1 MNWCSPSMIDMIS
14 FLHRF
19 RPSGELKQRRR
30 RQRRK
35 LLVKS
40 EFILFQN
47 SSLIFHVVQFF
58 QYWLI
63 FLESNSTEMYP
74 SLKDE
79 LENRCLVTRP
89 QQNLKIGRFTSWSC
103 TDGKEMWPKNC
114 AECAK
119 LLFCLSEHITI
130 FSSVLV
136 VFAIKKAN
144 SGEKS
149 KLAERRF
156 IHPLFLSSV

>member
-1 MNWCSPSMIDMIS
+1 MIDMIP

-19 RPSGELKQRRR
+19 RPSGELKQRRL

-103 TDGKEMWPKNC
+103 TDGKEMWPKNWMLNVQSC
-114 AECAK
+114 CFAYLNT
-119 LLFCLSEHITI
+119 LLFLVP
-130 FSSVLV
+130 FSSSLPS
-136 VFAIKKAN
+136 FLIKKAN

-149 KLAERRF
+149 KLVERRF
-156 IHPLFLSSV
+156 IHPLFPSSV

>member
-1 MNWCSPSMIDMIS
+1 MIP

-19 RPSGELKQRRR
+19 RPSGELKQGRR

-47 SSLIFHVVQFF
+47 SSLIFHVLQFF

-63 FLESNSTEMYP
+63 FFLESNSTEMY
-74 SLKDE
+74 SGLKDE
-79 LENRCLVTRP
+79 LENRCLMSRP
-89 QQNLKIGRFTSWSC
+89 QQTWKLAGSRRGRVPMAKKCDQKIVLNVQSC
-103 TDGKEMWPKNC
+103 CFAYLNT
-114 AECAK
+114 
-119 LLFCLSEHITI
+119 LLFLVP
-130 FSSVLV
+130 FSSSLPS
-136 VFAIKKAN
+136 FLIKKAN

-149 KLAERRF
+149 KLVERRF
-156 IHPLFLSSV
+156 IHPFFLSSV

>member
-1 MNWCSPSMIDMIS
+1 MIDMIA

-30 RQRRK
+30 RRK

-58 QYWLI
+58 EYWLI

-74 SLKDE
+74 SLKNE
-79 LENRCLVTRP
+79 LENRCLLSRP

-114 AECAK
+114 AEWAK
-119 LLFCLSEHITI
+119 LLFCLSKHITI
-130 FSSVLV
+130 LVPFSSSLLS
-136 VFAIKKAN
+136 FLIKKAN

-149 KLAERRF
+149 KLVERRF

>member
-1 MNWCSPSMIDMIS
+1 MIP

-79 LENRCLVTRP
+79 LENRCLMSRP
-89 QQNLKIGRFTSWSC
+89 QQTWKLAGSRRGRVPMAKKCDQKIVLNVQSC
-103 TDGKEMWPKNC
+103 CFAYLNT
-114 AECAK
+114 
-119 LLFCLSEHITI
+119 LLFLVP
-130 FSSVLV
+130 FSSSLPS
-136 VFAIKKAN
+136 FLIKKAN

-149 KLAERRF
+149 KLVERRF

>member
-1 MNWCSPSMIDMIS
+1 MIA

-19 RPSGELKQRRR
+19 RPSGELKRRRRR

-63 FLESNSTEMYP
+63 FLESNCTEMYP

-79 LENRCLVTRP
+79 LENRCLMSRP
-89 QQNLKIGRFTSWSC
+89 QQTWKLAGSRRGRVPMAKKCDQKIVLNVQSC
-103 TDGKEMWPKNC
+103 CFAYLNT
-114 AECAK
+114 
-119 LLFCLSEHITI
+119 LLFLVP
-130 FSSVLV
+130 FSSSLPS
-136 VFAIKKAN
+136 FLIKKAN

-149 KLAERRF
+149 KLVERRF
-156 IHPLFLSSV
+156 IHPLLPSSV

>member
-1 MNWCSPSMIDMIS
+1 MIDMIP

-19 RPSGELKQRRR
+19 RPSGELKQRRL

-79 LENRCLVTRP
+79 LENRCLMSRP
-89 QQNLKIGRFTSWSC
+89 QQTWKLAGSRRGRVPMAKKCDQKIVLNVQSC
-103 TDGKEMWPKNC
+103 CFAYLNT
-114 AECAK
+114 
-119 LLFCLSEHITI
+119 LLFLVP
-130 FSSVLV
+130 FSSSLPS
-136 VFAIKKAN
+136 FLIKKAN

-149 KLAERRF
+149 KLVERRL

>member
-1 MNWCSPSMIDMIS
+1 MIDMIS

-19 RPSGELKQRRR
+19 RPSGELKQRRL

-79 LENRCLVTRP
+79 LENRCLMSRP
-89 QQNLKIGRFTSWSC
+89 QQTWKLAGSRRGRVPMAKKCDQKIVLNVQSC
-103 TDGKEMWPKNC
+103 CFAYLNT
-114 AECAK
+114 
-119 LLFCLSEHITI
+119 LLFLVT
-130 FSSVLV
+130 FSSSLPS
-136 VFAIKKAN
+136 FLIKKAN

-149 KLAERRF
+149 KLVERRF